1 MFFSVK
7 VPMKIGGKAFH
18 TCICYDLT
26 EALKTTVE
34 KLASEGKAEI
44 YKEQKFFCNGKL
56 VEKKPVVKENLTTE
70 KKEKKNKK
78 AQKEEPETVETV
90 TVEPVTVELEEDTIT
105 EEIKEEDF

>member
-1 MFFSVK
+1 MEIKETNMFFSVR

-26 EALKTTVE
+26 EALKATVE

-44 YKEQKFFCNGKL
+44 YQEQKFFCNGKL
-56 VEKKPVVKENLTTE
+56 VEKKPVVKENLITE

-78 AQKEEPETVETV
+78 AQKEEPETVG
-90 TVEPVTVELEEDTIT
+90 LEEAPLA

>member
-26 EALKTTVE
+26 EALKATVE

-44 YKEQKFFCNGKL
+44 YQEQKFFCNGKL
-56 VEKKPVVKENLTTE
+56 VEKKQVVKENLTTE
-70 KKEKKNKK
+70 KPKKEKKSK
-78 AQKEEPETVETV
+78 ASTVKEEVET
-90 TVEPVTVELEEDTIT
+90 LA
-105 EEIKEEDF
+105 EEIDESEGF

>member
-105 EEIKEEDF
+105 EVIKEEDF

>member
-1 MFFSVK
+1 MEIKETNMFFSVK

-26 EALKTTVE
+26 EALKATVE

-44 YKEQKFFCNGKL
+44 YQEQKFFCNGKL
-56 VEKKPVVKENLTTE
+56 LEKKPVVKENLTTE

-78 AQKEEPETVETV
+78 AQKEEPETIG
-90 TVEPVTVELEEDTIT
+90 LEEVPLA

>member
-7 VPMKIGGKAFH
+7 VPIKIGGKTFH

-26 EALKTTVE
+26 ETLRATVE

-44 YKEQKFFCNGKL
+44 YQEQKFFCNGKL

-70 KKEKKNKK
+70 RHKKK
-78 AQKEEPETVETV
+78 AKTVEATK
-90 TVEPVTVELEEDTIT
+90 ET
-105 EEIKEEDF
+105 EGKDESEGF

>member
-1 MFFSVK
+1 MEIKETNMFFSVK

-26 EALKTTVE
+26 EALKATVE

-44 YKEQKFFCNGKL
+44 YQEQKFFCNGKL

-70 KKEKKNKK
+70 KQSKKKTKTIKDEDFVKE
-78 AQKEEPETVETV
+78 AEEIV
-90 TVEPVTVELEEDTIT
+90 TA

>member
-1 MFFSVK
+1 MEIKEINMFFSVK

-78 AQKEEPETVETV
+78 TQKEEPETVE
-90 TVEPVTVELEEDTIT
+90 LEEASIT

>member
-26 EALKTTVE
+26 EALKATVE

-44 YKEQKFFCNGKL
+44 YQEQKFFCNGKL

-70 KKEKKNKK
+70 KQSKKK
-78 AQKEEPETVETV
+78 AKAIKAEDFVKEVEEIV
-90 TVEPVTVELEEDTIT
+90 TA

>member
-1 MFFSVK
+1 MEIKETNMFFSVK

-34 KLASEGKAEI
+34 KLASEGKAKI

-78 AQKEEPETVETV
+78 AQKEEPETIG
-90 TVEPVTVELEEDTIT
+90 LEETPIT